1 MKKHRKLK
9 IFTFIYFFLCTN
21 LIGCFNYSEINKIT
35 FATSIIF
42 DIDEIDNISVY
53 IDCVRPY
60 RSEKESSDKGKHV
73 IFQSTGKTAG
83 EALSKI
89 SNFSN
94 NKLNFTQVRA
104 YIFTENAAKNGIDK
118 YVDLVNN
125 DVQFGFKPYMFVY
138 YGDINDIV
146 KPDSEGDEQDYLGLY
161 LDQLESINKKNIDT
175 ISSNLNDYISK
186 TLDGNKNSFMGS
198 IKMQEDIIEKKIALD
213 GGALFNNNKLVNN
226 LNKSECVSL
235 NLLTKR
241 INQGTF
247 KIENPQNNKDFI
259 TLNVVKSV
267 PNTKVTCENN
277 KIIVNKNI
285 DMTLSISEIQGKL
298 KVNNNNKTSMELNEK
313 IAIEKLLNDFYN
325 EYTQK
330 QIDILDL
337 RRLVEEKYP
346 DVIQNH
352 SIQNIDLKIEV
363 NLNIEGSN
371 LNRNSL

>member
-1 MKKHRKLK
+1 MINGNNIETLKSMLK
-9 IFTFIYFFLCTN
+9 ITEMVPYLKNKNIKFELISEQEAEKYLKDNNNYYN
-21 LIGCFNYSEINKIT
+21 LTSYKHNFERYLIN
-35 FATSIIF
+35 
-42 DIDEIDNISVY
+42 
-53 IDCVRPY
+53 
-60 RSEKESSDKGKHV
+60 
-73 IFQSTGKTAG
+73 G
-83 EALSKI
+83 E
-89 SNFSN
+89 F
-94 NKLNFTQVRA
+94 V
-104 YIFTENAAKNGIDK
+104 DK

-371 LNRNSL
+371 LTRNSL